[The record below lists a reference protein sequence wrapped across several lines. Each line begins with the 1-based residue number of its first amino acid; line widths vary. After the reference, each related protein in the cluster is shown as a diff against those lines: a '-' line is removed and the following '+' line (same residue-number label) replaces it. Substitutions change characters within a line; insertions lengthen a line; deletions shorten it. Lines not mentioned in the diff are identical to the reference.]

1 MITGKFTIRLFKLQG
16 LNYRDKRMAEKT
28 LKPEFLSEMLW
39 SAPHLAK
46 FPTKRFW
53 VDYDEE
59 ADVLY
64 LSFERPQNA
73 TESKML
79 DNGILLRYREEEL
92 VGVTILDVS
101 KR

>member
-1 MITGKFTIRLFKLQG
+1 
-16 LNYRDKRMAEKT
+16 MARKT
-28 LKPEFLSEMLW
+28 LKQEFLDEMLQTA
-39 SAPHLAK
+39 SHLIK

-53 VDYDEE
+53 VDYDEG

-64 LSFERPQNA
+64 LGFERPQNA
-73 TESKML
+73 TDSRML
-79 DNGILLRYREEEL
+79 DNGILLRYREEAL

>member
-1 MITGKFTIRLFKLQG
+1 
-16 LNYRDKRMAEKT
+16 MAERT
-28 LKPEFLSEMLW
+28 LTPDLINEVLQTS
-39 SAPHLAK
+39 PHLAK

-73 TESKML
+73 TDSEML
-79 DNGILLRYREEEL
+79 DNGILLRYREETL
-92 VGVTILDVS
+92 VGMTIMDVS